1 MEVVIETGHTKVL
14 FKDLKIGDAF
24 VILNDSFDKPFVKI
38 GMETA
43 QPIGSSFEQ
52 KMNLTGL
59 VYKAKRVVVEY

>member
-24 VILNDSFDKPFVKI
+24 VVLDDCCKHPFVKI

-52 KMNLTGL
+52 KMNPTGL